1 MSFLQKTRNYYF
13 IILLF
18 LASSCEQGEIY
29 HWSEDSLDN
38 ILIHNLDKMVLVD
51 FETDW

>member
-1 MSFLQKTRNYYF
+1 MSFLKKTRNYYF

-18 LASSCEQGEIY
+18 LASGCEQGKIY
-29 HWSEDSLDN
+29 PWSEDSLDN
-38 ILIHNLDKMVLVD
+38 ILIQNIDKMVLVD

>member
-1 MSFLQKTRNYYF
+1 MSFLQKTRNYYS

-18 LASSCEQGEIY
+18 LASSCEQGEFY
-29 HWSEDSLDN
+29 PWSENSLDI
-38 ILIHNLDKMVLVD
+38 ILLQNSDKMILVD